1 MKKALLAAA
10 ASALFL
16 TATPA
21 LAQDGHRHE
30 RHERWERH
38 DDDRGRWER
47 RDGRHWE
54 RRDRRDWGRY
64 DRRWGYERRWRYRGR
79 DCDYMG
85 YGGRGYD
92 CRSYGDYDSP
102 YIILRLFNDIICYT
116 RSQRSRVV
124 CPRDWYDY

>member
-1 MKKALLAAA
+1 MKQIVLSAIAATTLMA
-10 ASALFL
+10 
-16 TATPA
+16 ATPA

-38 DDDRGRWER
+38 GDRDRWER
-47 RDGRHWE
+47 RGDHRYE

-64 DRRWGYERRWRYRGR
+64 DRRWGYDGRWRYRGR

-116 RSQRSRVV
+116 RPNRARIA